1 MLSATAAQKEDKFA
15 ELRKVII
22 NIFDENKRR
31 YGYRR
36 IHIELKKIGWKISE
50 KIVRRIMKEEHLE
63 VRITKENDTVHTWEK
78 LALLSRIR

>member
-1 MLSATAAQKEDKFA
+1 MAKSSFCYQQQQLKKEDKFA

-22 NIFDENKRR
+22 NIFDENKKR

-50 KIVRRIMKEEHLE
+50 KNCAPHYERRTFRSAHNKKKTIQFIHG
-63 VRITKENDTVHTWEK
+63 RN
-78 LALLSRIR
+78 